1 MKLRKTVP
9 MLLVAAALALS
20 GCNKEATFSEKV
32 DQGNLTVYVND
43 YFNEREKNQTVDVTT
58 ADIVAVGD
66 NLIHSGLYKSGMN
79 DSGVWNYDHLYQ
91 YVKEDIETADLACV
105 NQETIYI
112 NDRNQLSGYPMFGTP
127 PEIGDALVNA
137 GFDVV
142 THATNH
148 VMDRGEQGISDT
160 LNFWKEKH
168 PEMTVLGIHESQEEA
183 DKIQTVDVNGIRIA
197 MLNYTYGTNGI
208 PVPEDK
214 PYLVDLFDP
223 EEAAKDIK
231 RAKEISDVVM
241 VFGHVGTEYVYEPSE
256 ESKEWVDFFLEQGVD
271 IAVDS
276 HPHVTEPYKML
287 TREDGHQM
295 LVYYSMGNFISTQD
309 AVPRLIGGMAKFTI
323 EKKTT
328 GNESEITVKDYT
340 MEPVVAHWNH
350 NTGDYATYKFSDYTD
365 ELARKHGL
373 YGITYDELSVAN
385 LNNIFNNIMSTEVTP
400 AAGKLTVSSA
410 AAAGAGQSDPAD
422 GSGETSESG
431 T

>member
-1 MKLRKTVP
+1 M
-9 MLLVAAALALS
+9 
-20 GCNKEATFSEKV
+20 
-32 DQGNLTVYVND
+32 
-43 YFNEREKNQTVDVTT
+43 TT

-148 VMDRGEQGISDT
+148 VWTEADKGFGT

-256 ESKEWVDFFLEQGVD
+256 EIKGV
-271 IAVDS
+271 
-276 HPHVTEPYKML
+276 
-287 TREDGHQM
+287 G
-295 LVYYSMGNFISTQD
+295 
-309 AVPRLIGGMAKFTI
+309 
-323 EKKTT
+323 
-328 GNESEITVKDYT
+328 
-340 MEPVVAHWNH
+340 
-350 NTGDYATYKFSDYTD
+350 
-365 ELARKHGL
+365 
-373 YGITYDELSVAN
+373 
-385 LNNIFNNIMSTEVTP
+385 
-400 AAGKLTVSSA
+400 
-410 AAAGAGQSDPAD
+410 
-422 GSGETSESG
+422 
-431 T
+431 

>member
-1 MKLRKTVP
+1 MKLKKT
-9 MLLVAAALALS
+9 ALALFLAAAAMLG
-20 GCNKEATFSEKV
+20 GCGHKEAEFSEKIE
-32 DQGNLTVYVND
+32 QSNLTVYVND
-43 YFNEREKNQTVDVTT
+43 YFNEREKTQAVDVTT
-58 ADIVAVGD
+58 ADILAVGD
-66 NLIHSGLYKSGMN
+66 NLIHSGLYKSGIN
-79 DSGVWNYDHLYQ
+79 DSGNWNYDHLYEH
-91 YVKEDIETADLACV
+91 VKADIEAADLACV

-112 NDRNQLSGYPMFGTP
+112 NDRNKLSGYPTFGTP

-148 VMDRGEQGISDT
+148 VMDKWEEGISDT

-168 PEMTVLGIHESQEEA
+168 PEMIVLGIHESQQEA
-183 DKIQTVDVNGIRIA
+183 DTIQTVDVNGIRIA

-214 PYLVDLFDP
+214 PYLVDVFDA
-223 EEAAKDIK
+223 EKAAEDIR

-271 IAVDS
+271 VAVDS

-328 GNESEITVKDYT
+328 GNESEISIKNYT

-350 NTGDYATYKFSDYTD
+350 NTGQYATYKLSDYTD
-365 ELARKHGL
+365 ELARAHGL
-373 YGITYDELSVAN
+373 YGVTYDELSVAN
-385 LNNIFNNIMSTEVTP
+385 LNNIFNNIMATEITP
-400 AAGKLTVSSA
+400 ATGKLDVGNS
-410 AAAGAGQSDPAD
+410 GQA
-422 GSGETSESG
+422 ETSDTSG
-431 T
+431 DGGNG